1 MSRCARTCAAAIPAT
16 SGADPPFPATP
27 PLAHPLQPW
36 TDVPLHVLDFEGG
49 PRTGVVE
56 FGAVT
61 LLGGRLVGLATAACA
76 PRTDI
81 PPEETRCHGLATADL
96 RGRRPFEARWD
107 DFQSLRASGLLAAH
121 QASVE
126 ARLLA
131 ATWPHPAA
139 VPAVSETAEA
149 RAEWGPW
156 IDTLA
161 LARRRRPGLGD
172 YSLEHLVARLGL
184 EAGLAETAV
193 RLCPEGRRRYHAA
206 GFDALAAALVLL
218 ALAGPAEPL
227 GRLLADSAPAGSDA
241 ARGQGELP
249 L

>member
-1 MSRCARTCAAAIPAT
+1 M
-16 SGADPPFPATP
+16 
-27 PLAHPLQPW
+27 
-36 TDVPLHVLDFEGG
+36 HVLDFEGG

-61 LLGGRLVGLATAACA
+61 LLGGRIIGLLTGRCA
-76 PRTDI
+76 PRVAV
-81 PPEETRCHGLATADL
+81 PPEETRCHGLAEPDL
-96 RGRRPFEARWD
+96 RGERPFESRWAE
-107 DFQSLRASGLLAAH
+107 FQSLRASGLLAAH

-161 LARRRRPGLGD
+161 LARLRRPGFPD
-172 YSLEHLVARLGL
+172 YSLEPLVGRLGL
-184 EAGLAETAV
+184 AARLAAEAD
-193 RLCPEGRRRYHAA
+193 RLCPPGRRRYHAA

-218 ALAGPAEPL
+218 ALAPLPADRL
-227 GRLLADSAPAGSDA
+227 GRLLGDSAAAGTDA
-241 ARGQGELP
+241 ALGQGELP